1 MLLLTIKMA
10 VLEVALRRTLSS
22 VASTVMLLAVFP
34 GKDRKSKV
42 NSPTLLE
49 FVHFWL
55 TLTVLTSCR
64 VGIANSDCTKC
75 SVKSEMLTLTVS
87 MFCGIKC
94 SYFDYHNYIT
104 YSGCPIFQKI
114 KSVTLTNFCFFSFL
128 AMLEKIPPE
137 VYIDKE

>member
-1 MLLLTIKMA
+1 MA

-75 SVKSEMLTLTVS
+75 SVKSEMLTLTVLT
-87 MFCGIKC
+87 C
-94 SYFDYHNYIT
+94 SK
-104 YSGCPIFQKI
+104 SKI
-114 KSVTLTNFCFFSFL
+114 LTLTVPTLPLF
-128 AMLEKIPPE
+128 
-137 VYIDKE
+137 